1 MTEEQRQL
9 ALAANRKKRAG
20 ETLTTEEV
28 EAIRVYDV
36 EKTARSRR
44 KKLLEEAPELTQKQ
58 LDAEVMLRLT
68 EREEDLLWEL
78 NPANRVMEDGTVFEV
93 KDDAKTVAQIESF
106 LRYVEADLNGN
117 RRPFAEVRQI
127 LSTSTVGR
135 MVLRYHNVPPIGKD
149 FKDFVSS
156 LESGRSEVGEIQ
168 RRMEAEQ
175 RMPEY
180 ATELAQL
187 EERWRE
193 RRSNGKA

>member
-127 LSTSTVGR
+127 LSTSSVGR
-135 MVLRYHNVPPIGKD
+135 LLLTHFGIPAIGPS
-149 FKDFVSS
+149 FKHFVSH
-156 LESGRSEVGEIQ
+156 LEAGRSEIDEI
-168 RRMEAEQ
+168 RRLMEKEQ
-175 RMPEY
+175 RLPNYE
-180 ATELAQL
+180 AELAQL
-187 EERWRE
+187 EERWRQA
-193 RRSNGKA
+193 RGKS